1 MRQPRGLTFPDG
13 SSPRAAPARRHQ
25 TLDGALAETSS
36 RGHRA
41 PDEPTTMKF
50 VSSGNNNRGT
60 ATNRVQQPRRRIE
73 CTRKSL
79 SVLRS
84 VPAPA
89 RRGALGLATM
99 PTRRSC
105 RRWLAAGLARIALK
119 RRADGPPRAPGAF
132 AGLAHVLPWLPS
144 YACRSGRGYRGQG
157 DESGTETIVRGE
169 ALLLL

>member
-1 MRQPRGLTFPDG
+1 MRKPQSLTFPDG
-13 SSPRAAPARRHQ
+13 SSPRAVPARRHQ
-25 TLDGALAETSS
+25 TLDRALAETSS

-41 PDEPTTMKF
+41 RDEPATMKF

-60 ATNRVQQPRRRIE
+60 ATNRVQEPRRRIE

-105 RRWLAAGLARIALK
+105 RRRLAAGEGTNLAQAPRQRTA
-119 RRADGPPRAPGAF
+119 RARGEP
-132 AGLAHVLPWLPS
+132 AGLAHVPPWLPS
-144 YACRSGRGYRGQG
+144 CACRSGRRCRGQG
-157 DESGTETIVRGE
+157 DESRTETIGWGG